1 MAHRFLDG
9 LPFWIAWWF
18 GPVREL
24 WKSLPEGS
32 QATLRQYHLAVEYHI
47 SLIIWVVLKMRKIPK
62 PLGPWVSKFAGL
74 MTGWGGTHDLG
85 NRHLPSGK
93 LLHNYGKSPWLMG
106 KSTVSMDFFLQ
117 FRYVNL
123 PEGTSCLWE
132 MMKFRQCV
140 KGTILLVS
148 SLSDVRK
155 AYVRKNG
162 IWSPITSFIHRV
174 AIAFGFCHIK
184 KMITAIFL
192 NSKQDFSLPVKA
204 AYLWRNYSTFIINSL
219 FTSLFLS

>member
-117 FRYVNL
+117 FAMLICQRVQVVYEKWWN
-123 PEGTSCLWE
+123 
-132 MMKFRQCV
+132 FAN
-140 KGTILLVS
+140 VS
-148 SLSDVRK
+148 RG
-155 AYVRKNG
+155 R
-162 IWSPITSFIHRV
+162 SFW
-174 AIAFGFCHIK
+174 F
-184 KMITAIFL
+184 
-192 NSKQDFSLPVKA
+192 PP
-204 AYLWRNYSTFIINSL
+204 
-219 FTSLFLS
+219 